1 MKIVEAYITKND
13 CYQRNL
19 AKDDSRYTTFQNRGP
34 LGLMLHSVGCA
45 QPSAKVFADGWNQPG
60 KESSVHAVLQSDG
73 IVYQLMPW
81 NFRAWHCGGD
91 ANNTHIGVEM
101 TEPACIKYTGGA
113 SFTCSDLVTAR
124 AHAEGC
130 YKTARDLFAYLCDKF
145 NLDPMKDI
153 ISHAEGSKKGVASN
167 HADPEHLWKGLGM
180 SYTMDGFRKDVKAKM
195 AEMGVSAAEPVP
207 PVETAPRTLYRVQAG
222 AFTVRANAEA
232 FLAQV
237 KAAGF
242 TNAFITQITETPVEP
257 VQPAS
262 YVVRVVPEAGLN
274 IRKTPSTEAA
284 IMGVLPENGMYT
296 IVEERDGWGRLKS
309 GAGWILLMYT
319 QRA

>member
-1 MKIVEAYITKND
+1 MQIVEAFITKND
-13 CYQRNL
+13 CYVKNVGK
-19 AKDDSRYTTFQNRGP
+19 ADSRYTTFQSRGP
-34 LGLMLHSVGCA
+34 LGLMLHSVGTP
-45 QPSAKVFADGWNQPG
+45 QPSAKRFADGWNQSG
-60 KESSVHAVLQSDG
+60 KETSVHAVLQDDG
-73 IVYQLMPW
+73 TVYQLMPW

-91 ANNTHIGVEM
+91 ANNSHVGVEM
-101 TEPACIKYTGGA
+101 TEPACIKYTSGA
-113 SFTCSDLVTAR
+113 SFTCSDLATAR
-124 AHAEGC
+124 EQATGC
-130 YKTARDLFAYLCDKF
+130 YKTARDLFAYLCDRFKL
-145 NLDPMKDI
+145 NPLTDI

-180 SYTMDGFRKDVKAKM
+180 SYTMDTFRRDVKAKM
-195 AEMGVSAAEPVP
+195 AEMAVSAAE

-242 TNAFITQITETPVEP
+242 PNAFITQVTEAPVEP
-257 VQPAS
+257 AQPAS

-284 IMGVLPENGMYT
+284 IVGVLPENGMYI

-309 GAGWILLMYT
+309 GAGWILLKHT
-319 QRA
+319 SRA